1 MANGVKTYQIK
12 INGLQESISAVE
24 SLNNQLSQLDK
35 QIKAVENKVVNVSS
49 KSSGGGSKSSS
60 TSSLSEEEKLEKQIA
75 QIEEKRVAYGKQI
88 YQDYLAQKDLLKE
101 QVNDQK
107 TIAASERQM
116 ANSYSN
122 TIQGMKQELADIK
135 TVMQTVDLGDTGQ
148 FDKLVQRANE
158 LNNKLK
164 EIEQSYGQFGR
175 NVGNYS
181 SAFNGLD
188 KVKVTI
194 GDTVREFNNAREASR
209 TLNNELKTMA
219 ANGQQDTKAYRELRQ
234 AVMELDSAIADAKK
248 PMDDLMDAM
257 EGVMAIA
264 SMGQGIRAL
273 FGVDD
278 SEIQKS
284 IQRLV
289 ALQNVLQGIETI
301 NKQIQTR
308 EGVGKWIAPFTVQID
323 KATAKLLVFNRAL
336 LGTGKA
342 AGVAAKGI
350 KLMSGA
356 MKLIAGAGIMIAIDL
371 LIEGITKIVEGFNKV
386 DEAAER
392 QKEVQKD
399 LAEAYGDA
407 QGKLLK
413 YKTVVDNFNG
423 SKSQEKK
430 LVDELNKE
438 FGNTLGTY
446 KSLSEW
452 QDVLKKK
459 GDAYIQTLI
468 NQAKAQAALNEV
480 TAAYMNLEKTKQ
492 AIANGDYKSWLSTEA
507 QDREKEAYAIEKANE
522 RIVKAEENLKNIVTS
537 NEQYDKEHK
546 LGDYAPQ
553 IEKNGRKSADAAKKV
568 QEDITKK
575 EIDAMRDGL
584 NKKLRQLDEEE
595 RQTINKLKENGRKN
609 ASEIVRIQ
617 NTYAQL
623 RKREIDD
630 YLKKLEDGIRKAA
643 DNIKNIQFDINIK
656 DLDNQLDELANK
668 LDKLAEKVPDKR
680 TLLSRLDFRELLGKY
695 SVEEY
700 NMAVAHNAFKGTGID
715 GEYRAYYDNLDKFIS
730 KQNAEIKKKF
740 NDLIGEDEKKA
751 YEYAEK
757 LFEEKYASLLD
768 IARDYN
774 KNIVLTGEKSAKK
787 NTEILND
794 SFKERLEA
802 TDLYYELAIK
812 KAKEY
817 MEQQKQL
824 NEKRIREQGEKDF
837 EAERQRYTNQYND
850 LNKQYTDTV
859 DTIDK
864 FKPKNEGEVKQLEAL
879 KKKRDVIYSQ
889 MEKALAQHGEKIGQI
904 NDDINNKIAKS
915 NLDADKNMSSV
926 FEKYLDE
933 QLSNFSDF
941 QSKLNDELS
950 RQPILNSWGI
960 VNLPQTKKQFKELEN
975 ATKTTMAAIEKEKEK
990 LDKLFAAGLITQ
1002 AAKNATLQQLN
1013 DLSEAIKKLFAEIE
1027 AKAKQNIPK
1036 FIESCQVYVQG
1047 ALDAFNQI
1055 MDAAFDAW
1063 NNALDKEQEQ
1073 LNKENEM
1080 LQEKLDEQE
1089 EIIEEHKNNVDSIE
1103 DELATARGDRRQ
1115 HLIDQLNAEIS
1126 AQRAAEAEKKR
1137 IQKEQEANEKK
1148 QDALEKKRKKLQ
1160 YKQQILQAIV
1170 NGAMSV
1176 TYAAMNSWPVP
1187 AIPLMAA
1194 AGAATAAQIAIM
1206 SANKPYAK
1214 GGQLDGGVA
1223 VGNRHRDGGIKVL
1236 GGRAEI
1242 EGGEFITN
1250 RISTQ
1255 MNTPLLEFINSKKKK
1270 IDASDLIDFYSSGKV
1285 KKNIQ
1290 SISHKTKYADG
1301 GYLPPTLSTNI
1312 DINDRLIDS
1321 FERYSNR
1328 PVVVSVL
1335 DITNKQN
1342 DIKRVQTLAGL
1353 SD

>member
-1 MANGVKTYQIK
+1 MANQRIYTIQ
-12 INGLQESISAVE
+12 INGLTESVKAVDE
-24 SLNNQLSQLDK
+24 LNKQLDNLDK
-35 QIKAVENKVVNVSS
+35 RINALSSKTVNVSTNTNS
-49 KSSGGGSKSSS
+49 SKSSS

-75 QIEEKRVAYGKQI
+75 QIEEKRAAYGKQI

-148 FDKLVQRANE
+148 FDQLVQRANE

-175 NVGNYS
+175 NVGNYA
-181 SAFNGLD
+181 SAADGFQKISINVG
-188 KVKVTI
+188 
-194 GDTVREFNNAREASR
+194 GTVREFNNAREASR
-209 TLNNELKTMA
+209 TLNNELKAMA
-219 ANGQQDTKAYRELRQ
+219 VNGQTNTEQYKQLRQ
-234 AVMELDSAIADAKK
+234 AVMEMESAMNDAKK
-248 PMDDLMDAM
+248 PMDDLMDMMQSFTA
-257 EGVMAIA
+257 VA
-264 SMGQGIRAL
+264 SIGQGLKAF
-273 FGVDD
+273 FGIDD
-278 SEIQKS
+278 TEIQKS

-289 ALQNVLQGIETI
+289 ALQNALQGLQTI
-301 NKQIQTR
+301 QTQIQTR

-392 QKEVQKD
+392 QKEAQKD

-480 TAAYMNLEKTKQ
+480 TAAYMNLETTKQ

-507 QDREKEAYAIEKANE
+507 QEREKEAYALEKANE
-522 RIVKAEENLKNIVTS
+522 RIAKAEENLKNVVTS
-537 NEQYDKEHK
+537 NEQYAKEHK
-546 LGDYAPQ
+546 MGDYAPQ

-609 ASEIVRIQ
+609 ASEIARIQ

-630 YLKKLEDGIRKAA
+630 YLKKLEDGIRKTA

-668 LDKLAEKVPDKR
+668 LDTLAEKVPDKR

-700 NMAVAHNAFKGTGID
+700 NMAVAHNAFKGTGVD

-757 LFEEKYASLLD
+757 LFEEKYASLLN

-774 KNIVLTGEKSAKK
+774 KNIVLTGEKSVKK

-802 TDLYYELAIK
+802 TDWYYELAIK
-812 KAKEY
+812 KAKKY

-990 LDKLFAAGLITQ
+990 LDALFKAGLITQ

-1013 DLSEAIKKLFAEIE
+1013 DLSEAIKKLFAEID

-1055 MDAAFDAW
+1055 MDAVWDAQS
-1063 NNALDKEQEQ
+1063 NALDKEQEQ
-1073 LNKENEM
+1073 LDKENEM
-1080 LQEKLDEQE
+1080 LKEKLDEQDD
-1089 EIIEEHKNNVDSIE
+1089 IYEEHKNNVDSIE

-1115 HLIDQLNAEIS
+1115 HLIDQLNAEIT

-1194 AGAATAAQIAIM
+1194 AGAASAAQIAIM

-1290 SISHKTKYADG
+1290 SISPKTKYADG

-1328 PVVVSVL
+1328 PVVVSVV
-1335 DITNKQN
+1335 DITSKQN

-1353 SD
+1353 SE